1 MKVGDIVV
9 WYDNSLVPGTGVI
22 VGFNEKGDGGQHYV
36 HILNERGAVVI
47 AMSHTLEVIK
57 PEDQNRHGKKQKY
70 LKED

>member
-36 HILNERGAVVI
+36 HILNERGKVVI
-47 AMSHTLEVIK
+47 AMSRTLEVIN
-57 PEDQNRHGKKQKY
+57 EDKA
-70 LKED
+70 